1 MCEDEQEQRVR
12 KELEAHYF
20 RSDLIVFKNFNMFR
34 SSDLFMVITMMYISM
49 QLFFDLHPAVYFAYV
64 QAAVVCASDPFGM
77 LTSVH
82 VHICVWCVVCDC
94 RQAVLWRCIHSF
106 GLGYILYCQSCDNDF
121 VRSYLERGST
131 LQDAFDNWKK
141 YVSAS
146 AIKMRVLTPSKVHI
160 CRTILTDVPI
170 VGFTTFR

>member
-82 VHICVWCVVCDC
+82 VHICVWCVIVDK
-94 RQAVLWRCIHSF
+94 RFF
-106 GLGYILYCQSCDNDF
+106 GDVSIALALATSCTVKAAIMTLC
-121 VRSYLERGST
+121 VRISSVE
-131 LQDAFDNWKK
+131 APC
-141 YVSAS
+141 
-146 AIKMRVLTPSKVHI
+146 KMRLITGKSTCRPVQSKCECSHQAKCTSAAQYLLM
-160 CRTILTDVPI
+160 CRL
-170 VGFTTFR
+170 